1 MKAAAIFLT
10 MLWLAVPCAAAEPV
24 APSKTSSAT
33 ATEKQPVLDAETAVR
48 RGLERMRKA
57 GASWQA
63 NETCFA
69 CHHHTLP
76 LLACRESRRAGFPL
90 DQAWAKSLADH
101 AHAYFAGRADD
112 MDEGVHVPGG
122 AASVGYGLW
131 ALSLD
136 DRPADDVT
144 TAMVTYLLKVQGS
157 ARLKDREPADLTKLN
172 DGRWLASCRRAPMQA
187 SLVGDTV
194 LVLIGLERYAAPDQQ
209 PQLAKAR
216 AAAERWLKS
225 VPLETQ
231 QDRLWRLW
239 GLHVLGGDA
248 ETLRA
253 VRAEILAAQRDDGG
267 WAETEERASDAYST
281 GQTLYMLCR
290 SGTGESSSA
299 SDPALQRAA
308 AYLLRTQH
316 ADGSWLFVSHVK
328 PVQPYFDNGDPHGK
342 NQFISTAATAWAT
355 AGLAQMPP
363 SQAAA
368 P

>member
-1 MKAAAIFLT
+1 MAAYSKAGRNENTMRASAIFLSV
-10 MLWLAVPCAAAEPV
+10 LLFAAPSAAAEPAV
-24 APSKTSSAT
+24 
-33 ATEKQPVLDAETAVR
+33 DAETAVR
-48 RGLERMRKA
+48 RGLERVRKA
-57 GASWQA
+57 GTSWQA

-90 DQAWAKSLADH
+90 DKAWAKSLADH

-157 ARLKDREPADLTKLN
+157 ARLKDREPSNLTKLN

-187 SLVGDTV
+187 SMVGDTV
-194 LVLIGLERYAAPDQQ
+194 LVLIGLQRYAAPEQQ
-209 PQLAKAR
+209 LQTAKAR

-225 VPLETQ
+225 VSLETQ

-239 GLHVLGGDA
+239 GLHELGSDG
-248 ETLRA
+248 ETLHK
-253 VRAEILAAQRDDGG
+253 VRVEILAAQRDDGG
-267 WAETEERASDAYST
+267 WAETLERASDAYST
-281 GQTLYMLCR
+281 GQTLFMLCR
-290 SGTGESSSA
+290 TGQAERDPS
-299 SDPALQRAA
+299 SDPALERAA

-316 ADGSWLFVSHVK
+316 ADGSWLFESHVK

-355 AGLAQMPP
+355 AGLAQMLPFK
-363 SQAAA
+363 ATA
-368 P
+368 PNSK